1 MKKLSYDKMSHEV
14 HTHKPAKPLVPKLKN
29 ATLLTAGIFTGMVSF
44 ASCGGANNKPIRV
57 ASLTDAPALVSKESK
72 TIPDMN
78 KAKSPHIIQVEDKQ
92 AETIKLTRDE
102 VLQSI
107 ETAKKYERKIPELN
121 CWDKSY
127 AVLYS
132 KYNQDFT
139 LVLIVGGGF
148 GVYSKRMIINAQDA
162 LHLPEENCT
171 VVSLSF
177 TGCAFPKEGE
187 LLGHER
193 IRLLEVPYKIVKNG
207 KEEQRSLIVIADLNG
222 VVLIAK
228 DESSG
233 KWKTVGI
240 IREYYSYEMLKDPK
254 KDKPTLGVNIYK
266 DDATGQD
273 LIDVYIVDPAVSKG
287 IGVTFWSSRS
297 WASGAVN
304 FSVSNDGITARKVE

>member
-14 HTHKPAKPLVPKLKN
+14 HTHKPAKPLASKLKN

-107 ETAKKYERKIPELN
+107 ETAKKYEIKIPELN

-127 AVLYS
+127 AVFYS
-132 KYNQDFT
+132 KYGQDFT
-139 LVLIVGGGF
+139 LLITVGGGF
-148 GVYSKRMIINAQDA
+148 AVYSDVRTINVRSTLELKGDA
-162 LHLPEENCT
+162 T
-171 VVSLSF
+171 AVSPAF
-177 TGCAFPKEGE
+177 WACAFDEGE
-187 LLGHER
+187 PGHKR

-207 KEEQRSLIVIADLNG
+207 KEEQRSLIVITNDGG

-233 KWKTVGI
+233 KWKITGI
-240 IREYYSYEMLKDPK
+240 IDYYPSEMLKDPK
-254 KDKPTLGVNIYK
+254 KDKPTLGVSFEKDPTTGEDIINISIINP
-266 DDATGQD
+266 T
-273 LIDVYIVDPAVSKG
+273 ITKG
-287 IGVTFWSSRS
+287 IGMSFWSSDNGTS
-297 WASGAVN
+297 SAVP
-304 FSVSNDGITARKVE
+304 FEITSSTTVANAAMQK

>member
-1 MKKLSYDKMSHEV
+1 MK
-14 HTHKPAKPLVPKLKN
+14 
-29 ATLLTAGIFTGMVSF
+29 FF
-44 ASCGGANNKPIRV
+44 ASCGGANKPIRV
-57 ASLTDAPALVSKESK
+57 ASLTDAPALVSKES

-78 KAKSPHIIQVEDKQ
+78 KAKSPQIIQVEDKK

-107 ETAKKYERKIPELN
+107 ETAEKYEIKIPELN

-148 GVYSKRMIINAQDA
+148 GVYSKRMIIDAQDA

-171 VVSLSF
+171 VVSPSF

-193 IRLLEVPYKIVKNG
+193 IRLLEVPYKIVKSG
-207 KEEQRSLIVIADLNG
+207 KEEQRSLIVINGNGG

-228 DESSG
+228 DEASG
-233 KWKTVGI
+233 KWKWVGTMLFDPA
-240 IREYYSYEMLKDPK
+240 EMLKDPK

-273 LIDVYIVDPAVSKG
+273 LIDVYIVDPTVSKG

-304 FSVSNDGITARKVE
+304 FSVSNDSITARKVE